1 MTVTLTTQNQR
12 NAVSI
17 VEIRIYART
26 GARTDNPAME

>member
-1 MTVTLTTQNQR
+1 MIATLITPNQR

-17 VEIRIYART
+17 VMIERYVRT